1 MANNRKFHNFC
12 ANVEVFW
19 NGCPSFIICELN
31 RSETSIPSDQGKQED
46 SYSPSVLPPP
56 KKMDHWY
63 VSIHQNLHLW
73 HGKLYK
79 KDHLYTQWIV
89 TVKWSWFW
97 DIFIMTIL
105 TFTFAHHLAK
115 LWLMKFHLYLLG
127 QSLAWNQWLGMIQAC
142 MSPWR
147 CQTTGLD
154 PNSFFL
160 VFFL

>member
-12 ANVEVFW
+12 ANVPWIFEVFW

-63 VSIHQNLHLW
+63 VPIQICIYGTESFI
-73 HGKLYK
+73 K
-79 KDHLYTQWIV
+79 KTIFYTQWIV

-97 DIFIMTIL
+97 DIFIIRWPDSNILPPTI
-105 TFTFAHHLAK
+105 TGV
-115 LWLMKFHLYLLG
+115 LYPEHYTYKHYIWIIH
-127 QSLAWNQWLGMIQAC
+127 QTNIMSL
-142 MSPWR
+142 
-147 CQTTGLD
+147 
-154 PNSFFL
+154 
-160 VFFL
+160 